1 MPLLLIAGHKAL
13 LASNEV
19 IHLYSILIIFE
30 TSSKL
35 ELGNSWGF
43 VSNSS
48 IFECF
53 RVLRVIFKIIQMNEN
68 SLGTILL
75 KKSSPSNNHHCNII

>member
-1 MPLLLIAGHKAL
+1 MPLLLIAGHEAP

-19 IHLYSILIIFE
+19 IHLHSIIIFE

-35 ELGNSWGF
+35 ELGNSWDF

-48 IFECF
+48 VFECF

-68 SLGTILL
+68 PLGAILL